1 MTKRTDTFDLILNRL
16 EQQRH
21 TNPKLE
27 PAFDD
32 LHTCAPRFREAV
44 AAIMFARKDGL
55 AAAAYDGPSVTVGGK
70 GASTVERLAGTVD
83 RTGATRDLLA
93 LDDALRKLA
102 AQSLL
107 PHTRERWICTHARTL
122 WRITSAWTP
131 HAPSDKQRTE
141 VARTNDPEAECAH
154 HRLFGSFEPVHR
166 TTDGPG
172 LLPHPLPLCRWC
184 YDRLRTDG
192 VLPTA
197 DRMQRLATGRADRV
211 RA

>member
-1 MTKRTDTFDLILNRL
+1 MTKRTDTFDLILGRL

-83 RTGATRDLLA
+83 RTAATRDLA
-93 LDDALRKLA
+93 VLDDALRKLD
-102 AQSLL
+102 AQTQFPLS
-107 PHTRERWICTHARTL
+107 REGWICTHARTL
-122 WRITSAWTP
+122 WRVTSAWTP

-141 VARTNDPEAECAH
+141 LTRTNEPECVHTRATVAKY
-154 HRLFGSFEPVHR
+154 EPVHR
-166 TTDGPG
+166 TSDCGG
-172 LLPHPLPLCRWC
+172 VLPEPLPLCRFV
-184 YDRLRTDG
+184 YDFTRREG
-192 VLPTA
+192 RLPTPA
-197 DRMQRLATGRADRV
+197 EMDRHHQGRTIRLPA
-211 RA
+211 